1 MVSLDSE
8 GEGGGDI
15 VLCKYII
22 MYKNT
27 LTIYVRNTCR
37 MKRLSCIKLVS
48 LSPQLAASDGVA
60 SLSLKA

>member
-27 LTIYVRNTCR
+27 LTIYVYLQNETA
-37 MKRLSCIKLVS
+37 LLY
-48 LSPQLAASDGVA
+48 
-60 SLSLKA
+60 